1 MQSLRDLF
9 FSINPLA
16 MKVNIEWEDQ
26 HHNWHHFQTVNH
38 LPSAIRT
45 AQSRARSTNKR
56 HRLLNED
63 GALLD
68 MFD

>member
-1 MQSLRDLF
+1 
-9 FSINPLA
+9 
-16 MKVNIEWEDQ
+16 MKVKIEWEDQ
-26 HHNWHHFQTVNH
+26 HHNWHSFQTVNH

-56 HRLLNED
+56 HRLLNEE